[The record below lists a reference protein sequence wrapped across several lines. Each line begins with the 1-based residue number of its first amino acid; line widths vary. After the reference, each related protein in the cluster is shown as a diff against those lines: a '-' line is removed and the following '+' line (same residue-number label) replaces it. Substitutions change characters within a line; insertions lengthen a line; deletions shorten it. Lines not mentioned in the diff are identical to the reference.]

1 MSNFQK
7 VDYAEKVQAIVLPYV
22 KEMELELVDVEY
34 VQDGG
39 YWYLRVFIEK
49 PEGNVTLEQCA
60 TLSNKIDEQVDKVIP
75 DKFFLEVSSPGVERP
90 LKKLE
95 DFVRFK
101 GETIK
106 VALKHKLN
114 DSKNFT
120 GKLDDVVEDMIHLSI
135 SEKGEDSVLEI
146 PLKEIR
152 KANIVYEFEDLD

>member
-7 VDYAEKVQAIVLPYV
+7 VDYTEKVQEIILPFV

-34 VQDGG
+34 LQDGG
-39 YWYLRVFIEK
+39 YWYLRIFIEN

-60 TLSNKIDEQVDKVIP
+60 TLSNKIDEEVDRVIP
-75 DKFFLEVSSPGVERP
+75 DKFFLEVSSPGIERP

-101 GETIK
+101 GENIK
-106 VALKHKLN
+106 VALKHKIN

-120 GKLDDVVEDMIHLSI
+120 GRLVEVLEDSIHLNI
-135 SEKGEDSVLEI
+135 SEKNEEILAI

>member
-7 VDYAEKVQAIVLPYV
+7 VDYTEKVQAIVLPYV

-60 TLSNKIDEQVDKVIP
+60 TLSNKIDEQVDKIIP
-75 DKFFLEVSSPGVERP
+75 EKFFLEVSSPGVERP

-95 DFVRFK
+95 DFIRFK

-120 GKLDDVVEDMIHLSI
+120 GKLLDVAEDVIHLNV